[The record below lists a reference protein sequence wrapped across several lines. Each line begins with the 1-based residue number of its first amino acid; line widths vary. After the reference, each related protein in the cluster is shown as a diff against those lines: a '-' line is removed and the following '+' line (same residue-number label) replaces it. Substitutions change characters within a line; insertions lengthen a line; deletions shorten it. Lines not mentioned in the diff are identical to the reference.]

1 MTRQKCLLTGHFFTM
16 PVILTG
22 HIFTTSQKNIN
33 HSKYKKIQGTEMC
46 YQTKRVG
53 LRIHYKTTMCIYDRS
68 KPDFD
73 RAKMKLTGHFDR
85 IHFLR
90 YFDR

>member
-1 MTRQKCLLTGHFFTM
+1 
-16 PVILTG
+16 
-22 HIFTTSQKNIN
+22 
-33 HSKYKKIQGTEMC
+33 MC

>member
-1 MTRQKCLLTGHFFTM
+1 M
-16 PVILTG
+16 
-22 HIFTTSQKNIN
+22 
-33 HSKYKKIQGTEMC
+33 EMC

-53 LRIHYKTTMCIYDRS
+53 LRMHYKSIMCIYERS

-85 IHFLR
+85 SISSVILNSATSTEIAVYR
-90 YFDR
+90 VAA